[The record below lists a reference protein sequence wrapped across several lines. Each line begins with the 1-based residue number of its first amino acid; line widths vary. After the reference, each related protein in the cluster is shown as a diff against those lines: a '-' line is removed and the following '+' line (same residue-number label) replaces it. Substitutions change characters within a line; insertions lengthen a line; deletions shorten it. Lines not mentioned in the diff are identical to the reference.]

1 MTLTSTGLIDT
12 NSNAVSIAGIM
23 SGAGGL
29 TKSGA
34 GTLTLTAANT
44 YTGGTNIAQGTLSA
58 SSIVVSVGA
67 SNLGNATSAVVL
79 GDATNKGTLSYTGS
93 TAAYTRGF
101 TVDAGGGQID
111 TTTSGQ
117 TLSISG
123 GITSGADTSLTIGGA
138 GNTTI
143 ATAVA
148 LGATTGLLTK
158 AGAGVLNINSG
169 AQTYA
174 TLTTTAGAGVTNVST
189 AIGSGTTTVNANS
202 TMNFYASQTLGALN
216 IADGVEV
223 TFGDGLPFAGGLEKL
238 GGSAVVPEPG
248 AATLLLGGF
257 VALLG
262 LRRRRA

>member
-1 MTLTSTGLIDT
+1 M
-12 NSNAVSIAGIM
+12 VSA
-23 SGAGGL
+23 
-29 TKSGA
+29 
-34 GTLTLTAANT
+34 
-44 YTGGTNIAQGTLSA
+44 
-58 SSIVVSVGA
+58 GA

-101 TVDAGGGQID
+101 AVSAGGGKID

-123 GITSGADTSLTIGGA
+123 GITSGTDTSLTIGGA

-148 LGATTGLLTK
+148 LGTTTGLLTK

-174 TLTTTAGAGVTNVST
+174 TLTSTAGAGVTNVST

-202 TMNFYASQTLGALN
+202 TMNIYASQTLAALT

-223 TFGDGLPFAGGLEKL
+223 TFGDGLAFAGGPGKF
-238 GGSAVVPEPG
+238 SAVGVVPEPG
-248 AATLLLGGF
+248 SATLMVGGF
-257 VALLG
+257 AALLG
-262 LRRRRA
+262 WRRRRA